1 MIRLKLSQM
10 TIQGH
15 EASTPEKE
23 ALPNA
28 FHHYLVY
35 FRSLSLKDHHK
46 HLVVITCTS
55 SHSDA
60 TTPAPNGYLL
70 GSLPCELLSAY
81 PSPPAED

>member
-35 FRSLSLKDHHK
+35 FRSLSLLK
-46 HLVVITCTS
+46 TTTS
-55 SHSDA
+55 IS
-60 TTPAPNGYLL
+60 
-70 GSLPCELLSAY
+70 
-81 PSPPAED
+81 

>member
-28 FHHYLVY
+28 FHHYIFV
-35 FRSLSLKDHHK
+35 LSLLK
-46 HLVVITCTS
+46 
-55 SHSDA
+55 
-60 TTPAPNGYLL
+60 TTA
-70 GSLPCELLSAY
+70 SIS
-81 PSPPAED
+81 

>member
-28 FHHYLVY
+28 FHHLTWYIFV
-35 FRSLSLKDHHK
+35 LSL
-46 HLVVITCTS
+46 LN
-55 SHSDA
+55 
-60 TTPAPNGYLL
+60 TTA
-70 GSLPCELLSAY
+70 SIS
-81 PSPPAED
+81 